1 MTQKDFDIPT
11 LGPCKIESPLVN
23 STQHAAHAI
32 NFVGDDLG
40 VLFDVFQYENKKSP
54 VAGTFLMQ
62 RSGPREKIYFDPSK
76 TTVAIVTCGG
86 LCPGINNVIR
96 SLVMTLTYRYGIRKI
111 LGVQYGYEGFIPE
124 FRHPFI
130 ELTPNR
136 VSTIH
141 QFGGSMLGSSR
152 GKQDPVAIVD
162 CLERHAI
169 NILFT
174 IGGDGTLHGALQI
187 QKEIERRKLKISVAG
202 IPKTIDN
209 DINHIEK
216 SFGFETSFTV
226 ASPIIRDA
234 HNEAKGAYNGVAI
247 VKLMGRDSGFIAA
260 NAALSMPEV
269 NFVLVPEIDFDLYGE
284 KGLFEIVKN
293 RLIDK
298 QHCVIVVAE
307 GAGQRFFE
315 DTSAERRDA
324 SGNVLHND
332 IGVFIKDELI
342 DYFKQ
347 IHFRATVKY
356 IDPSYIIRSAPATP
370 SDSIFCNKLGLHGV
384 HGAMAGKTSFVVG
397 RRNNKFVY
405 LPIELVIKERKK
417 INPNGDLWLNVL
429 ETTGQPMSMKNEP
442 GREPSSFV
450 NGKPRPITQLSE

>member
-1 MTQKDFDIPT
+1 MTPQDFRIET
-11 LGPCKIESPLVN
+11 LGPCKIKSPLQYSTHAEGHEKLFVN
-23 STQHAAHAI
+23 E
-32 NFVGDDLG
+32 NRR
-40 VLFDVFQYENKKSP
+40 VLFDVIYDEQDDGSLEP
-54 VAGTFLMQ
+54 HDIELTMQ
-62 RSGPREKIYFDPSK
+62 RAGPREYIYFDPSK
-76 TTVAIVTCGG
+76 TTVAVVTCGG

-96 SLVMTLTYRYGIRKI
+96 SLVMTLTYRYGVRKVW
-111 LGVQYGYEGFIPE
+111 GVQYGYQGFVPDYG
-124 FRHPFI
+124 HPFI
-130 ELTPNR
+130 ELTPDM
-136 VSTIH
+136 VSSIH

-152 GKQDPVAIVD
+152 GDQDPEVIVD
-162 CLERHAI
+162 CLERHGV

-174 IGGDGTLHGALQI
+174 IGGDGTLKGALKI
-187 QKEIERRKLKISVAG
+187 QQEIKKRGLKISVAG

-234 HNEAKGAYNGVAI
+234 HNEAKGAYNGIAI

-284 KGLFEIVKN
+284 RGLFESVRR
-293 RLIDK
+293 RLADK

-315 DTSAERRDA
+315 QQHAQSVDA
-324 SGNVLHND
+324 SGNVLHRD
-332 IGVFIKDELI
+332 IGIFLRDQFTE
-342 DYFKQ
+342 YFQ
-347 IHFRATVKY
+347 SINFRANVKY
-356 IDPSYIIRSAPATP
+356 IDPSYIIRSAPATA

-405 LPIELVIKERKK
+405 LPIESVVKERKK
-417 INPNGDLWLNVL
+417 INPKGDLWLNVL
-429 ETTGQPMSMKNEP
+429 ETTGQPVSMKNP
-442 GREPSSFV
+442 GGPTPAL
-450 NGKPRPITQLSE
+450 NGLKPQTKVS